1 MADCDLLCGVPV
13 VGTSGVGY
21 NDRAIAEGVFFDE
34 SAGND
39 AAAYAGVVERQVA
52 YSRANF
58 SLSVGAGGHTP
69 VFSMAMRA

>member
-1 MADCDLLCGVPV
+1 MLMRAVDSQSVFAAD
-13 VGTSGVGY
+13 Y
-21 NDRAIAEGVFFDE
+21 AR
-34 SAGND
+34 AGND

-58 SLSVGAGGHTP
+58 SLSVGTGGHTP